1 MALQAKPSVTAHAV
15 LMLNNGRTSVN
26 SVSDSKLHFMQCS
39 GRAEP
44 TEQHPPAETQPGRRW
59 PEATNWGER
68 AENKPA
74 AARAAAA
81 VHQLTALAKQD
92 G

>member
-1 MALQAKPSVTAHAV
+1 
-15 LMLNNGRTSVN
+15 
-26 SVSDSKLHFMQCS
+26 MQCS

-68 AENKPA
+68 PENKPA
-74 AARAAAA
+74 AARAAQLHFAAA
-81 VHQLTALAKQD
+81 VQQLTAPAKQD